1 MHEMINEIF
10 EKHDPMKVPQKSYP
24 ITEWH
29 KSPPKSAQMKY
40 RTKEVENAQKALENM
55 MIEYERVQAWMDDVK
70 NPNFLTGLHEKLDS
84 LKAEIK
90 SLEKEN
96 RNLTIE

>member
-1 MHEMINEIF
+1 
-10 EKHDPMKVPQKSYP
+10 
-24 ITEWH
+24 
-29 KSPPKSAQMKY
+29 MKY

-55 MIEYERVQAWMDDVK
+55 MVEYERVQARMEDVK
-70 NPNFLTGLHEKLDS
+70 DPNFLTSLHEKLDE

-90 SLEKEN
+90 KLEKEN

>member
-1 MHEMINEIF
+1 
-10 EKHDPMKVPQKSYP
+10 
-24 ITEWH
+24 
-29 KSPPKSAQMKY
+29 
-40 RTKEVENAQKALENM
+40 M
-55 MIEYERVQAWMDDVK
+55 MIEYERVQARMDDVK

-90 SLEKEN
+90 KLEKEN